1 MKKTCIWTLLGMSI
15 LFGCSDMEEQVTN
28 APGIR
33 LQASFE
39 QGAANSR
46 LAVGSDNTLSWTA
59 EDAFVMFDE
68 NGAKG
73 NWILEGEGGTSGTFV
88 GAVPEGALKGAAYPS
103 AESTTL
109 NGDQLTM
116 TLSSTLSYDANGKC
130 NLPMWSSFSSLD
142 GNITFKHLGAL
153 LKVNF
158 TDIPSG
164 YTSLIVT
171 ASNPIAGTFVA
182 DLSKSEP
189 VLVALDN
196 ATSTVKV
203 NFDAVSGDD
212 DNDRIFFVPLPVGEY
227 ASINVSISDG
237 TTTTSIA
244 NWKSRTVERKNMYVA
259 SLTYKVSEAT
269 TPAGVTEELSTL
281 SAEAPVVQVSMTKQI
296 DTSNDASAISIPVV
310 EEASTNVQL
319 NFEEVPATTEEKPLV
334 VEEAQSIGTTSTTTN
349 DLSISI
355 PSTNTT
361 TALTINTPT
370 TTVNLESGKFAKV
383 IATTASN
390 TLIVGDGTII
400 EDLTVSKG
408 NVKIC
413 AGGKITSSI
422 TYTGTDAIY
431 LILGPGVTSDDI
443 PSTIKGN
450 ITVMRGFDNKELSYA
465 LYDRLGAGMV
475 VLDGDGYA
483 MMTQD
488 NIDAVTELDFGWNNY
503 HITSLSGIEYF
514 VNLEYLTCSDSGLAM
529 CDLSQNTKLR
539 NANIQQNQMQSLDF
553 SNCPE
558 LETLVCSYNKYLVD
572 LNLTGCT
579 KLGNLQAQSTGLT
592 SLSIPNKNAMYN
604 FLYGDTGLSFDL
616 NEFPNL
622 TGLGV
627 MNHNLASLDFI
638 PTSVKQKLSTLFC
651 DGNQLTS
658 IDLSEFPN
666 LECLYCDNNQL
677 TNLDL
682 AQSSIIREL
691 SCHHNKIASLDVTP
705 LTTLERLQC
714 GNQRDNI
721 TLQLT
726 ANSAQE
732 ATWNSTWVND
742 ECNTNVVVNGNTSG
756 SGSTSGTTI
765 TITNTE
771 LSTALYGV
779 LGAEMVTLDAD
790 GYAVMKKEDV
800 LSLKDLNFR
809 GKGYTITTLSGIEH
823 FVNLEVLHCN
833 SVGLTSCD
841 LSKNTALKHVDFTSN
856 SALTEL
862 NLSANENLNYVY
874 LGSCT
879 SLSSL
884 NLTGCTNLKTLVLNS
899 CKGLTSVDI
908 PNKADL
914 LTLNYAST
922 KLSFDLTEYTSLIDL
937 NLGNTGLTSL
947 NIPEAMKT
955 RLQHFGCSSINLETL
970 DLSEYPNL
978 TSLNCTNTGI
988 STLDLT
994 QAPNLEVLECQ
1005 ANNFTVLDI
1014 TPLTNLQYL
1023 YCGHQRNSV
1032 ILQLKLTDEQ
1042 KTKWESSWSTN
1053 SSNQNVVLY
1062 EENKITIEN
1071 AELSTALLS
1080 VLGADKVTLNSS
1092 GYAEMKEADVLEVT
1106 SLDFGWGEYTITSLN
1121 GIENFVNLD
1130 YLYCPASGIEEMD
1143 LSKNTKLYYVACNNN
1158 KLTTLD
1164 LSQITNLQELRCQN
1178 NGLESLTFNG
1188 ASLTF
1193 LECGG
1198 NPDLT
1203 SLDLS
1208 ACTNLRQLHVY
1219 GNKMA
1224 SLDLSKCTSLTNL
1237 NCENMGLTSLNVS
1250 FCTSLEELN
1259 INDNQLASLDLSK
1272 NKYLNRLMISNNTGT
1287 LSSLDLSSTTGLV
1300 TLWCEYSNLTQ
1311 LIINQCTSLKELYC
1325 RDNKLTSLDLSGNAI
1340 LNHLDVMDNS
1350 LTTLDLS
1357 NNSKLKKLY
1366 CTGNY
1371 LTKLDIVPCTTLNTL
1386 SSGRQYSS
1394 SDRTEYQ
1401 TMELTLTSLMNER
1414 WTSVWSSDDMNSHV
1428 SVVVSDSDSQ
1438 ASDNGMTGSNFGN
1451 GGSF

>member
-1 MKKTCIWTLLGMSI
+1 MKNISIWALLGLSMFWS
-15 LFGCSDMEEQVTN
+15 CSDMEEQWMDTPKN
-28 APGIR
+28 R
-33 LQASFE
+33 LKATFE
-39 QGAANSR
+39 QSNPNSR
-46 LAVGSDNTLSWTA
+46 LAVGEGNVLSWTTD
-59 EDAFVMFDE
+59 DAFMMFDE
-68 NGAKG
+68 NGSKKA
-73 NWILEGEGGTSGTFV
+73 WTLEGEGGAVGTFT
-88 GAVPEGALKGAAYPS
+88 GSIPEGNLKGAVYPAS
-103 AESTTL
+103 ESVRL
-109 NGDQLTM
+109 SGDQLTM
-116 TLSSTLSYDANGKC
+116 TLPNQLEYDADGKC
-130 NLPMWSSFSSLD
+130 NLPMWASFSSLD
-142 GNITFKHLGAL
+142 GTVAFKHLGAL

-164 YTSLIVT
+164 YSSLIVT
-171 ASNPIAGTFVA
+171 ASRPIAGTFVSN
-182 DLSKSEP
+182 LSASEP

-196 ATSTVKV
+196 SSETVT
-203 NFDAVSGDD
+203 VSFSGVTDEN
-212 DNDRIFFVPLPVGEY
+212 NDRIFYIPLPVGDY
-227 ASINVSISDG
+227 QSINVSISNG
-237 TTTTSIA
+237 SNTLSIRSWNNKTIA
-244 NWKSRTVERKNMYVA
+244 RKTVYVA

-269 TPAGVTEELSTL
+269 TTAGVTDELKSL
-281 SAEAPVVQVSMTKQI
+281 SVEAPVVQVSMTKLI
-296 DTSNDASAISIPVV
+296 DTSNDDSAIEIPVV
-310 EEASTNVQL
+310 EETSTNVQL
-319 NFEEVPATTEEKPLV
+319 NFEQIPATTNDKPLV
-334 VEEAQSIGTTSTTTN
+334 VQEQSTETSSIN
-349 DLSISI
+349 NNELSISV
-355 PSTNTT
+355 PTTGTTN
-361 TALTINTPT
+361 ALTINTPT

-413 AGGKITSSI
+413 AGGKITGSI

-443 PSTIKGN
+443 PSTINGN

-616 NEFPNL
+616 SEFPNL

-627 MNHNLASLDFI
+627 MSHNLTSLDFI
-638 PTSVKQKLSTLFC
+638 PTSVKQKLITLFC

-677 TNLDL
+677 TSLDL
-682 AQSSIIREL
+682 SQSSIIREL

-765 TITNTE
+765 TFTNTE

-779 LGAEMVTLDAD
+779 LGADKVTLDAN
-790 GYAVMKKEDV
+790 GYALMKKEDV

-823 FVNLEVLHCN
+823 FVNLELLHCN

-862 NLSANENLNYVY
+862 NLSANVNLNYVY

-879 SLSSL
+879 SLTSL
-884 NLTGCTNLKTLVLNS
+884 NIIGCTNLKTLVLNS

-947 NIPEAMKT
+947 DIPEAMKA
-955 RLQHFGCSSINLETL
+955 RLQHFGCSSINLGTL

-994 QAPNLEVLECQ
+994 QAPNLEVLECL
-1005 ANNFTVLDI
+1005 ANYFTVLDI

-1023 YCGHQRNSV
+1023 YCGHQQNSV

-1325 RDNKLTSLDLSGNAI
+1325 RDNNLTSLDLSGNAI

-1371 LTKLDIVPCTTLNTL
+1371 LTRLDIVPCTTLNTL

-1428 SVVVSDSDSQ
+1428 SVVVSDGDSQ
-1438 ASDNGMTGSNFGN
+1438 ASGNGMTGSNFGN

>member
-1 MKKTCIWTLLGMSI
+1 
-15 LFGCSDMEEQVTN
+15 MEEQVTN

-116 TLSSTLSYDANGKC
+116 TLSSTLSYDENGKC
-130 NLPMWSSFSSLD
+130 NLPMWASFSSLD

-196 ATSTVKV
+196 ATSTVTV

-269 TPAGVTEELSTL
+269 TPSGVTEELSTL
-281 SAEAPVVQVSMTKQI
+281 SAEAPVVQVSMTNQI
-296 DTSNDASAISIPVV
+296 NTTNDASAITIPVV

-319 NFEEVPATTEEKPLV
+319 NFEEVPVTTEENPLV
-334 VEEAQSIGTTSTTTN
+334 VEEQATETTSTTTN

-355 PSTNTT
+355 PSTETT
-361 TALTINTPT
+361 AALTINTPT
-370 TTVNLESGKFAKV
+370 TTVNLESGNFAKV

-390 TLIVGDGTII
+390 TLVVGDGTII

-413 AGGKITSSI
+413 AGGKITGSI
-422 TYTGTDAIY
+422 TYTGADTIY
-431 LILGPGVTSDDI
+431 LILGPGVTTADI
-443 PSTIKGN
+443 PTNLDSN
-450 ITVMRGFDNKELSYA
+450 IIVMRGFDNKELSYA
-465 LYDRLGAGMV
+465 LHDKLGSDKV

-503 HITSLSGIEYF
+503 QITSLSGIEYF

-529 CDLSQNTKLR
+529 CDLSKNTKLR

-558 LETLVCSYNKYLVD
+558 LQELVCSYNKYLVD
-572 LNLTGCT
+572 LNLSNSTQ
-579 KLGNLQAQSTGLT
+579 LGNLQAQSTGLT
-592 SLSIPNKNAMYN
+592 SLNIPNKEAMYN

-627 MNHNLASLDFI
+627 MSHNLTSLDFI
-638 PTSVKQKLSTLFC
+638 PSSVKQKLTTLFC

-658 IDLSEFPN
+658 IDLSEFTN
-666 LECLYCDNNQL
+666 LEYLFCDNNQL
-677 TNLDL
+677 TSLDL
-682 AQSSIIREL
+682 SQSSQIREL
-691 SCHHNKIASLDVTP
+691 SCHHNKIVSLDVTP

-714 GNQRDNI
+714 GNQRDNV

-726 ANSAQE
+726 ATSAQE

-742 ECNTNVVVNGNTSG
+742 DCNTNVVVNGNTSG
-756 SGSTSGTTI
+756 SGSTSETTI
-765 TITNTE
+765 TFTNTE
-771 LSTALYGV
+771 LSNALYGV
-779 LGAEMVTLDAD
+779 LGADMVALDAD

-800 LSLKDLNFR
+800 LSVKELNFR
-809 GKGYTITTLSGIEH
+809 GKGYTITSLAGIEN
-823 FVNLEVLHCN
+823 FVNLEVLNCN

-841 LSKNTALKHVDFTSN
+841 LSKNTALNNIDFTSN
-856 SALTEL
+856 SAMTEL
-862 NLSANENLNYVY
+862 DLSANVNLNFVY
-874 LGSCT
+874 LSSCT

-884 NLTGCTNLKTLVLNS
+884 NLAGCTNLKTLVLNS

-947 NIPEAMKT
+947 DIPEAMKT
-955 RLQHFGCSSINLETL
+955 RLQHFGCSSINLGTL

-988 STLDLT
+988 STLDFT

-1005 ANNFTVLDI
+1005 ANYFTVLDI
-1014 TPLTNLQYL
+1014 TPLTKLEYL
-1023 YCGHQRNSV
+1023 YCGNQQNSV
-1032 ILQLKLTDEQ
+1032 VLQLKITDEQ
-1042 KTKWESSWSTN
+1042 KTKWESRWSTN
-1053 SSNQNVVLY
+1053 SANKNVVLY

-1071 AELSTALLS
+1071 AELSTALYGVLGTE
-1080 VLGADKVTLNSS
+1080 VVTLGAD
-1092 GYAEMKEADVLEVT
+1092 GYAVMKKEDVLSVKE
-1106 SLDFGWGEYTITSLN
+1106 LNFRGKGYTITSLA
-1121 GIENFVNLD
+1121 GIENFVNLEV
-1130 YLYCPASGIEEMD
+1130 LNCNSVGLTSCD
-1143 LSKNTKLYYVACNNN
+1143 LSKNTALNNIDFTSNSAMTELDLSANVNLNFVYLSSCTSLSSLNLAGCTNLKTLVLNSCKGLTSVDIPNKADLLTLNYASTKLSFD
-1158 KLTTLD
+1158 LTEYTSLIDLNLGNTGLTSLDIPEAMKTRLQHFGCSSINLGTLD
-1164 LSQITNLQELRCQN
+1164 LSEYPN
-1178 NGLESLTFNG
+1178 
-1188 ASLTF
+1188 
-1193 LECGG
+1193 
-1198 NPDLT
+1198 
-1203 SLDLS
+1203 
-1208 ACTNLRQLHVY
+1208 
-1219 GNKMA
+1219 
-1224 SLDLSKCTSLTNL
+1224 
-1237 NCENMGLTSLNVS
+1237 LTSLN
-1250 FCTSLEELN
+1250 CT
-1259 INDNQLASLDLSK
+1259 
-1272 NKYLNRLMISNNTGT
+1272 NTGIST
-1287 LSSLDLSSTTGLV
+1287 LDFTQAPNLEVLECQANYFTVLDITPLTNL
-1300 TLWCEYSNLTQ
+1300 EY
-1311 LIINQCTSLKELYC
+1311 LYC
-1325 RDNKLTSLDLSGNAI
+1325 GHQQNSVI
-1340 LNHLDVMDNS
+1340 LQ
-1350 LTTLDLS
+1350 
-1357 NNSKLKKLY
+1357 LKMTDEQK
-1366 CTGNY
+1366 
-1371 LTKLDIVPCTTLNTL
+1371 TKWESRWST
-1386 SSGRQYSS
+1386 SS
-1394 SDRTEYQ
+1394 SNQ
-1401 TMELTLTSLMNER
+1401 N
-1414 WTSVWSSDDMNSHV
+1414 
-1428 SVVVSDSDSQ
+1428 VVLY
-1438 ASDNGMTGSNFGN
+1438 NT
-1451 GGSF
+1451 

>member
-39 QGAANSR
+39 QGTANSR
-46 LAVGSDNTLSWTA
+46 LAVGSDNSLSWTA

-130 NLPMWSSFSSLD
+130 NLPMWASFSSLD

-196 ATSTVKV
+196 TTSTVTV

-310 EEASTNVQL
+310 EEASTNVLL

-334 VEEAQSIGTTSTTTN
+334 VEEAQSTGTTSTTTN

-413 AGGKITSSI
+413 AGGKITGSI

-443 PSTIKGN
+443 PSIINGN

-558 LETLVCSYNKYLVD
+558 LQELVCSYNKYLVN

-592 SLSIPNKNAMYN
+592 SLSIPNKSAMYN
-604 FLYGDTGLSFDL
+604 FLYGDTRLSFDL
-616 NEFPNL
+616 SEFPNL

-627 MNHNLASLDFI
+627 MSYNLTSLDFI
-638 PTSVKQKLSTLFC
+638 PSSVKQKLTTLFC

-658 IDLSEFPN
+658 IDLSEFTN
-666 LECLYCDNNQL
+666 LEYLFCDNNQL
-677 TNLDL
+677 TSLDL
-682 AQSSIIREL
+682 SQSSQIREL
-691 SCHHNKIASLDVTP
+691 SCHHNKIVSLDVTP

-790 GYAVMKKEDV
+790 
-800 LSLKDLNFR
+800 
-809 GKGYTITTLSGIEH
+809 
-823 FVNLEVLHCN
+823 
-833 SVGLTSCD
+833 
-841 LSKNTALKHVDFTSN
+841 
-856 SALTEL
+856 
-862 NLSANENLNYVY
+862 
-874 LGSCT
+874 
-879 SLSSL
+879 
-884 NLTGCTNLKTLVLNS
+884 
-899 CKGLTSVDI
+899 
-908 PNKADL
+908 
-914 LTLNYAST
+914 
-922 KLSFDLTEYTSLIDL
+922 
-937 NLGNTGLTSL
+937 
-947 NIPEAMKT
+947 
-955 RLQHFGCSSINLETL
+955 
-970 DLSEYPNL
+970 
-978 TSLNCTNTGI
+978 
-988 STLDLT
+988 
-994 QAPNLEVLECQ
+994 
-1005 ANNFTVLDI
+1005 
-1014 TPLTNLQYL
+1014 
-1023 YCGHQRNSV
+1023 
-1032 ILQLKLTDEQ
+1032 
-1042 KTKWESSWSTN
+1042 
-1053 SSNQNVVLY
+1053 
-1062 EENKITIEN
+1062 
-1071 AELSTALLS
+1071 
-1080 VLGADKVTLNSS
+1080 

-1371 LTKLDIVPCTTLNTL
+1371 LTRLDIVPCTTLNTL

-1428 SVVVSDSDSQ
+1428 SVVVSDGDSQ
-1438 ASDNGMTGSNFGN
+1438 ASGNGMTGSNFGN